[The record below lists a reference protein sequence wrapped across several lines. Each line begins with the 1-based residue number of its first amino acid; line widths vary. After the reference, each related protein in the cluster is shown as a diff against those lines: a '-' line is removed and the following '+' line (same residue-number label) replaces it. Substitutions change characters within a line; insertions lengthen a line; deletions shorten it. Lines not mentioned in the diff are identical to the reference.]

1 MFNFEKLDVYKC
13 AIDFLAL
20 SAGII
25 EELPRGSGVLAD
37 QLKRAALSVP
47 LNIAEA
53 QGRPGA
59 GEAARAYAIARGS
72 ATECAAIID
81 AARVL
86 RAIEPAKAEQA
97 RELLL
102 RVVQMLSKL
111 CK

>member
-53 QGRPGA
+53 MVSHCPPMHD
-59 GEAARAYAIARGS
+59 AYENS
-72 ATECAAIID
+72 D
-81 AARVL
+81 ACVL
-86 RAIEPAKAEQA
+86 
-97 RELLL
+97 
-102 RVVQMLSKL
+102 
-111 CK
+111 